1 MKLKVFLIAGT
12 IGLVLLLCSFVIG
25 ASGSKPGSEPAAV
38 GINKI
43 GIVSF
48 RTVFQTCKRNEK
60 YRLSTKTE
68 QEKAIA
74 ELQQLRSEIDAAE
87 AGLKTRKAGTKDY
100 LDLSQDIAQKKAA
113 LPIKQDF
120 YEQQFAQ
127 KDKDWTEKLYKD
139 ILTSV
144 SKVATEKKLD
154 LVFEK
159 DVPEFPYE
167 RADDLLLAVRT
178 NKVLYSS
185 SSCPDITNDVMVL
198 VDANSQ

>member
-1 MKLKVFLIAGT
+1 MKLKVFVIVGT
-12 IGLVLLLCSFVIG
+12 FGLFLFISSFVIG
-25 ASGSKPGSEPAAV
+25 ASASKPGSQAAST
-38 GINKI
+38 GANKI

-48 RTVFQTCKRNEK
+48 RTIFQTCKRNEK
-60 YRLSTKTE
+60 YRLSTKAE

-100 LDLSQDIAQKKAA
+100 LDLSQEIAQKKAA
-113 LPIKQDF
+113 LPIKQDY

-139 ILTSV
+139 ILANV
-144 SKVATEKKLD
+144 NKVAAEKKLD

-178 NKVLYSS
+178 NKLLYSS
-185 SSCPDITNDVMVL
+185 GNCPDITNDVMTL
-198 VDANSQ
+198 VDANNP